1 MAFDSS
7 TIRPAIGNLP
17 EINQLEDRVAFV
29 EEHVTAPTQVSLDSK
44 PDSGEV
50 DLILVLTQAAYDLVL
65 VKDARTMYV
74 VVG

>member
-29 EEHVTAPTQVSLDSK
+29 EEHVTAPTQIALDGK
-44 PDSGEV
+44 PDSVEI
-50 DLILVLTQAAYDLVL
+50 DLIKVLTQAAFDAIVS
-65 VKDARTMYV
+65 KDARTMYL